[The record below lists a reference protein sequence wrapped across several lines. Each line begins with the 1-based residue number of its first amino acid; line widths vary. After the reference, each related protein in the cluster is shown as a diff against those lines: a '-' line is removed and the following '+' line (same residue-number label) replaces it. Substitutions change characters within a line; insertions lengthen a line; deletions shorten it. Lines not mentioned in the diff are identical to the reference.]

1 MEEAVKT
8 HVPIEEES
16 DSGSQYSYYQ
26 RHFHG
31 IQTSIARLYI
41 TIYHNYLNLIDANDG
56 SSEYIAEDRDT
67 EESQTHKSAQWV
79 QQEILEN
86 LHNVVGGSGTIPEEA
101 TKGLIL
107 QVKFPLKFYA
117 YYQC

>member
-1 MEEAVKT
+1 MEEALKT

-16 DSGSQYSYYQ
+16 DSGSQYNYCQ
-26 RHFHG
+26 KHFHG
-31 IQTSIARLYI
+31 IQTSIVRPYI
-41 TIYHNYLNLIDANDG
+41 TIYHNYLNLIDANDE

-67 EESQTHKSAQWV
+67 KESRTCKSDQWV

-86 LHNVVGGSGTIPEEA
+86 LCNVVGGSGTIPEEA
-101 TKGLIL
+101 GKGLIL
-107 QVKFPLKFYA
+107 PVKFPLKFYA